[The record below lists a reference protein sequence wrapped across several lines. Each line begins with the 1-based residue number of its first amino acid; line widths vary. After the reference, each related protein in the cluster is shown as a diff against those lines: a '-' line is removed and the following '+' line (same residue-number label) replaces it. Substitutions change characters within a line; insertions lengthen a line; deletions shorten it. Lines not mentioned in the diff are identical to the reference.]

1 MVEYRSWIICD
12 LAIFGVEDYF
22 HYLAC
27 VGHHAAGVWGLI
39 PIGIFCYVLTKNE
52 LNLIEDKN
60 ICFEITFILY
70 LFYKEDHNKDHIC
83 WYEIFFF
90 GPL

>member
-52 LNLIEDKN
+52 LNLIEDSFFYQTEC
-60 ICFEITFILY
+60 IFECTQKFDQVL
-70 LFYKEDHNKDHIC
+70 KAVTK
-83 WYEIFFF
+83 
-90 GPL
+90 